1 MYDGI
6 KENPY
11 KIEEVLENKVWK
23 VLYRA
28 EDFAVTKVA
37 NRKMQGMFFGDPETP
52 AYQNKLLASARKYG
66 EACEEQVKKVIL
78 LNLDG
83 RWFSRQIIPHGKPR
97 FSSNSRSG
105 NRLKWYA
112 LTMIFAVLSILLDC
126 ADLAHFAKVMLTS
139 LAGY

>member
-1 MYDGI
+1 MLDGLTNNKYDNVTTIILMYLFRTEEKRRQTLIKMNAPKSDDMWMDMYDGI

-23 VLYRA
+23 VMYRA

-83 RWFSRQIIPHGKPR
+83 MYI
-97 FSSNSRSG
+97 
-105 NRLKWYA
+105 
-112 LTMIFAVLSILLDC
+112 
-126 ADLAHFAKVMLTS
+126 
-139 LAGY
+139 